1 MWKHAILT
9 VVVAIVFSAAIVM
22 ASIGSVVAMAMLTQD
37 DVSVRAGGLASPVVV
52 EYQAK
57 R

>member
-9 VVVAIVFSAAIVM
+9 VAVAVVFSAAIVM
-22 ASIGSVVAMAMLTQD
+22 ASIGSVVAMAMLTQG
-37 DVSVRAGGLASPVVV
+37 DVSARAGGLASPVVV